1 MRRLEV
7 WLDFGADTAGSP
19 VPPRRVGTLA
29 EDGPVLA
36 FEYDADFLARPLPIS
51 PQHLA
56 PRPGLFRHEDRD
68 FDRLPGVLADALP
81 DGFGRLV
88 QDRAFE
94 AQGLARVRVAPLDR
108 LAALGGAALGALTF
122 RPARPLEADAGP
134 ETWPLDL
141 DALAAQGERLLE
153 GSAEDVLPQLVTAGG
168 SPGGARPKV
177 LAGVHPD
184 GRVIAGATPATVT
197 GQAPALPDGFRP
209 YLIKFAA
216 REDVA
221 AYGRDVGAVEL
232 AYWQMARAAGIDMP
246 PARLFPTTG
255 GHRWFGVER
264 FDRRGPGGRG
274 RLHMHTLGGLLHAS
288 HRQPSL
294 DYEALLAATAALTRD
309 ARQVEQAV
317 RRMAFNVF
325 AHNRDDHSKNFAFL
339 MDEVGTWRLAP
350 AYDLT
355 FSAGINGH
363 HTTAVGGET
372 SAPTRWTMLRL
383 ARDAGLAAR
392 AAEAAVEDVVQAV
405 AAWDTT
411 ARDLGIGD
419 AVARRIGATL
429 AGVLAAADTRA
440 RPGRASSKAGRS
452 TGTS

>member
-7 WLDFGADTAGSP
+7 WLDFGADAAGAP
-19 VPPRRVGTLA
+19 VPTRRVGTLA
-29 EDGPVLA
+29 EDGSVLV

-56 PRPGLFRHEDRD
+56 PRPGLYRHDDRD
-68 FDRLPGVLADALP
+68 FDRLPGVFADALP

-94 AQGLARVRVAPLDR
+94 AQGLARVRVTPLDR

-122 RPARPLEADAGP
+122 RPARPLEPGGEDEA
-134 ETWPLDL
+134 WPLDL

-153 GSAEDVLPQLVTAGG
+153 GSAEDVLPHLVTAGG

-197 GQAPALPDGFRP
+197 GQTPALPDGFWP

-246 PARLFPTTG
+246 PARLFPTPG

-294 DYEALLAATAALTRD
+294 DYEALLAVTAGLTRD

-339 MDEVGTWRLAP
+339 MDEAGEWQLAP

-355 FSAGINGH
+355 FSAGVVGH

-372 SAPTRWTMLRL
+372 AAPTVDTMARL
-383 ARDAGLAAR
+383 ARDAGLEAR
-392 AAEAAVEDVVQAV
+392 QAERVFDEVESAV
-405 AAWDTT
+405 ARWPDI
-411 ARDLGIGD
+411 ARDLDIGS
-419 AVARRIGATL
+419 AVVRRLEEVFAATRGRTRETRGPRGRR
-429 AGVLAAADTRA
+429 AG
-440 RPGRASSKAGRS
+440 GRRRGEV
-452 TGTS
+452 G